1 MFYLFAKSVTTP
13 VIAGVLLA
21 SFVAGWAAEFIMGRA
36 GFGIF
41 GNAFLVMIGIFLGFL
56 GLSYFGYGVDDNV
69 MLTLGAGAGAAVI
82 ALLLPALMRKL

>member
-1 MFYLFAKSVTTP
+1 MFYLFAKSVTTA

-41 GNAFLVMIGIFLGFL
+41 GNAFLVMIGVFLSFL
-56 GLSYFGYGVDDNV
+56 GLAYFGYGVNDNI
-69 MLTLGAGAGAAVI
+69 MLTLGSGAGAAAV
-82 ALLLPALMRKL
+82 ALLLPALLRKL